1 MVNRVGKIPRDCST
15 VGDLLTPGTGTTIHR
30 FCTQFSV
37 LLSERDGTNSNN
49 LTQQNTLTWLSDM
62 LLSV

>member
-1 MVNRVGKIPRDCST
+1 MVNKVGKIPRDCST

-37 LLSERDGTNSNN
+37 LLSERDGTNSNS
-49 LTQQNTLTWLSDM
+49 LAQQNTL
-62 LLSV
+62 